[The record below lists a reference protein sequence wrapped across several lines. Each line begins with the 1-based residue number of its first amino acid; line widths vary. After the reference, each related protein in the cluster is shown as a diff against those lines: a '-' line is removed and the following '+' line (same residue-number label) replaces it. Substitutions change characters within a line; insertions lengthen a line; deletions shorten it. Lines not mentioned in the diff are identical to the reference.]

1 MIRRQSRPKA
11 PASIAPG
18 VAAGL
23 LPDAPGPALR
33 ALALHELA
41 AAREQL
47 ARSGEARHEG
57 VHQARKALRRSRAAL
72 ALGRKRLGSRSKRVD
87 ADLASLCRG
96 LSPLR
101 DAQALVETLERL
113 LSNAPE
119 PLQSELPEL
128 IQQARDRRDQRL
140 SKALDRDPEL
150 EHRRTRIEA
159 LAGRLAKLDWAR
171 IDEHSV
177 AAAVAHSER
186 RLTTAR
192 ERIALYPGEDAR
204 WHTLRRRL
212 RRLHQQHNLLRRI
225 APVWQVDAHATSDEA
240 SRLGEA
246 QDDALL
252 LRHCRR
258 NSRSRRA
265 AGRDCARWRVK
276 GWGGYGEDSPMN
288 RKSGNGNFQ
297 LTFGTHEQACAVG
310 QLDDD
315 LVVVSLENPDDG

>member
-11 PASIAPG
+11 PASTPPG
-18 VAAGL
+18 VGPGL

-41 AAREQL
+41 TARDQL
-47 ARSGEARHEG
+47 ARSGDARHEG

-72 ALGRKRLGSRSKRVD
+72 ALGRKRLGNRGKRVD
-87 ADLASLCRG
+87 ADLARLCRG

-101 DAQALVETLERL
+101 DAQALVETMERL

-258 NSRSRRA
+258 NSPFAPGSRARLRA
-265 AGRDCARWRVK
+265 LASERLGRVRGR
-276 GWGGYGEDSPMN
+276 
-288 RKSGNGNFQ
+288 F
-297 LTFGTHEQACAVG
+297 
-310 QLDDD
+310 
-315 LVVVSLENPDDG
+315 PDEPQVR

>member
-113 LSNAPE
+113 LSTAPE
-119 PLQSELPEL
+119 PLRSELPE
-128 IQQARDRRDQRL
+128 IIHRARGRRDQCL
-140 SKALDRDPEL
+140 TAVLDRDPEL
-150 EHRRTRIEA
+150 KRRRARIEA

-171 IDEHSV
+171 IDERSV
-177 AAAVAHSER
+177 EAALAHSEQ
-186 RLTTAR
+186 RLTKAR
-192 ERIALYPGEDAR
+192 ERIALYPAEDTR

-225 APVWQVDAHATSDEA
+225 APAWWVDAHATSGEA
-240 SRLGEA
+240 TRLGEA

-258 NSRSRRA
+258 NSPFAPGSRARLRA
-265 AGRDCARWRVK
+265 LASERLERVRGRFSDEPQVR
-276 GWGGYGEDSPMN
+276 
-288 RKSGNGNFQ
+288 
-297 LTFGTHEQACAVG
+297 
-310 QLDDD
+310 
-315 LVVVSLENPDDG
+315 

>member
-11 PASIAPG
+11 PASTAPG

-23 LPDAPGPALR
+23 LPDAPGLALR
-33 ALALHELA
+33 ELALHELA
-41 AAREQL
+41 AARDQL

-101 DAQALVETLERL
+101 DTQALVESLERL

-128 IQQARDRRDQRL
+128 IRQARNRRDQRL
-140 SKALDRDPEL
+140 ATVLNRDPGL
-150 EHRRTRIEA
+150 ERRRARIEA

-177 AAAVAHSER
+177 AAAMAHSER
-186 RLTTAR
+186 RLTKAR

-225 APVWQVDAHATSDEA
+225 APAWPVDAHATSDDA
-240 SRLGEA
+240 TRLGEA

-258 NSRSRRA
+258 NSPFAPGSRARLRA
-265 AGRDCARWRVK
+265 LASERLGRVRGR
-276 GWGGYGEDSPMN
+276 
-288 RKSGNGNFQ
+288 F
-297 LTFGTHEQACAVG
+297 
-310 QLDDD
+310 
-315 LVVVSLENPDDG
+315 PDEPQVR